1 MSQAFL
7 IWLRDYTET
16 EITHLLKFTNK
27 SHWQRVKFWIPV
39 KGVNNDSCLQ
49 TGRSGS
55 VTSLEKKARVYTPL
69 DSHMHTYFSIS
80 AVFGGLAFCCAL
92 MTSMVKTR
100 IISSVLRVH
109 WIQSV
114 PVVRSTQTSLWRP
127 ANVAVKA
134 NSSYFLQIRD
144 LSWAETVMSPAVN
157 STATCLILAI
167 FCRNRPALGSQHTR

>member
-27 SHWQRVKFWIPV
+27 SHWQHVKFWIPV

-49 TGRSGS
+49 TGKSGS
-55 VTSLEKKARVYTPL
+55 VTSVRKRHVYTLL
-69 DSHMHTYFSIS
+69 DTHMHMYFSIS
-80 AVFGGLAFCCAL
+80 AVFGGVACCCAL
-92 MTSMVKTR
+92 MTSTVKTR
-100 IISSVLRVH
+100 IISSILRVH

-114 PVVRSTQTSLWRP
+114 PVVRSTQTSLWHP

-134 NSSYFLQIRD
+134 NSSHSLQIRD
-144 LSWAETVMSPAVN
+144 VSRAGTVISPAV
-157 STATCLILAI
+157 
-167 FCRNRPALGSQHTR
+167 